1 MVQPILLR
9 DDYMNPMLILFLI
22 CVLANWIL
30 QLVFVLW
37 VLGRNKKL
45 TMLLVEYYSKSS
57 LIKEIENSQS

>member
-1 MVQPILLR
+1 
-9 DDYMNPMLILFLI
+9 MNPMLILSLI
-22 CVLANWIL
+22 FVLTNWIL

>member
-1 MVQPILLR
+1 
-9 DDYMNPMLILFLI
+9 MNPMLILFLI

-45 TMLLVEYYSKSS
+45 TMLLVEYYSKDS
-57 LIKEIENSQS
+57 LIKEIENNQS